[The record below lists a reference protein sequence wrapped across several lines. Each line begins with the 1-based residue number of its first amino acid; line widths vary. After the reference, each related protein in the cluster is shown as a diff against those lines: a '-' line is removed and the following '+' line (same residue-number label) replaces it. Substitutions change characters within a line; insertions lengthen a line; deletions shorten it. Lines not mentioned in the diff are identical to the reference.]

1 MTLVDD
7 VKARFLQLGRYRVV
21 SRMVR
26 ATVPLDKAV
35 TRISR
40 GSVHLIPESLL
51 PQLTLTTVGRRSGV
65 ARAVPLLYVRD
76 GADFVVIASNFGQK
90 HHPAWSYNLE
100 ATPDAE
106 VLLGTRRIPVRARR
120 LSEADRKRLWPTIVA
135 VWPAYDDYVQW
146 AGGRTIK
153 LFRLTPR

>member
-1 MTLVDD
+1 MTVVDH
-7 VKARFLQLGRYRVV
+7 VRSRFLQLGRHRAVSRVV
-21 SRMVR
+21 R
-26 ATVPLDKAV
+26 AAVPLDKAV

-40 GSVHLIPESLL
+40 GSVHLIPEALL

-76 GADFVVIASNFGQK
+76 GEDFVVIASNFGQK

-120 LSEADRKRLWPTIVA
+120 VSESDRKRLWPSIVA
-135 VWPAYDDYVQW
+135 VWPAYDDYVDW
-146 AGGRTIK
+146 AGERTIK
-153 LFRLTPR
+153 LYRLTPR

>member
-1 MTLVDD
+1 MAILDD
-7 VKARFLQLGRYRVV
+7 LKARALQLGRHRAV
-21 SRMVR
+21 SRTIR

-35 TRISR
+35 TRITGGR
-40 GSVHLIPESLL
+40 VHLVPEALL

-76 GADFVVIASNFGQK
+76 GADFVVVASNFGQQ
-90 HHPAWSYNLE
+90 HHPAWSHNLE

-106 VLLGTRRIPVRARR
+106 VLLGTRRIPVRAKRVGE
-120 LSEADRKRLWPTIVA
+120 SERKRLWPSITAI
-135 VWPAYDDYVQW
+135 WPAYDDYVDW

-153 LFRLTPR
+153 VYRLTPR

>member
-1 MTLVDD
+1 M
-7 VKARFLQLGRYRVV
+7 
-21 SRMVR
+21 
-26 ATVPLDKAV
+26 
-35 TRISR
+35 
-40 GSVHLIPESLL
+40 
-51 PQLTLTTVGRRSGV
+51 
-65 ARAVPLLYVRD
+65 RD
-76 GADFVVIASNFGQK
+76 GEDFVVIASNFGQK

-120 LSEADRKRLWPTIVA
+120 VSESDRKRLWPSIVA
-135 VWPAYDDYVQW
+135 VWPAYDDYIEW

>member
-1 MTLVDD
+1 MAILDD
-7 VKARFLQLGRYRVV
+7 LKTRFLQLGKHKAV

-35 TRISR
+35 TRIS
-40 GSVHLIPESLL
+40 GGAVHLIPEALL
-51 PQLTLTTVGRRSGV
+51 PQLTLTTVGKRSGL
-65 ARAVPLLYVRD
+65 ARTVPLLYVRD
-76 GADFVVIASNFGQK
+76 GEDYVVIASNFGQK

-100 ATPDAE
+100 ANPDAE
-106 VLLGTRRIPVRARR
+106 VLLGTSRTPVRARR
-120 LSEADRKRLWPTIVA
+120 VSEADRKRLWPGIVA
-135 VWPAYDDYVQW
+135 VWPAYDDYIEW

>member
-1 MTLVDD
+1 MAITDD
-7 VKARFLQLGRYRVV
+7 LKARFLQLGRHRAV
-21 SRMVR
+21 SRAIR
-26 ATVPLDKAV
+26 ATVPLDKAI
-35 TRISR
+35 TRITGGR
-40 GSVHLIPESLL
+40 VHLVPEALL

-76 GADFVVIASNFGQK
+76 GADFVVIASNFGQE

-106 VLLGTRRIPVRARR
+106 VLLGTRRIPVRAKRVT
-120 LSEADRKRLWPTIVA
+120 EADRKRLWPAVTA
-135 VWPAYDDYVQW
+135 VWPAYDDYVNW

-153 LFRLTPR
+153 LYRLTPR